1 METLRPHG
9 FLEVSLTDTYTNIC
23 DILPHAREIARL
35 GKEQTIGGETWRFLD
50 RSLGGDN
57 TFVGWH
63 IGELYR
69 EGTYGKI
76 FKAFRLVVRRRPD
89 GKYEVAEE
97 PLSVII
103 KQTLPPTGSITL
115 PAEDVTAHT
124 SEALLHILA
133 WRTMMRTTTPW
144 AIPRPYEVF
153 GDHVVTA
160 PAGGAGAGAVT
171 DAASWKSMSLC
182 MSYVRGRTLYSY
194 IEKYW
199 KSTTLAENA
208 RAFLEILAQTAYIL
222 HHLQTRLRLNHR
234 DVKVN
239 NLMVRARKEPVI
251 LTLGEVSVPTLF
263 EVTLIDFGFACVGCP
278 PPRAPN
284 TVFQAGSWF
293 PMGELCCKQGRDLAQ
308 LLYCIHCYFPLN
320 TFLPPTLYATVRS
333 WMQIPWSSGMADGFH
348 GFTKEGCPRRMG
360 AAGKPGYDTG
370 IYEFLRRVDVDPV
383 ALAPTTVFREC
394 ARLLPTII

>member
-1 METLRPHG
+1 MTESLKVHG
-9 FLEVSLTDTYTNIC
+9 FLEVSLNESYANIC
-23 DILPHAREIARL
+23 DILPAAREIARL
-35 GKEQTIGGETWRFLD
+35 GKEQLISGETWRFLD
-50 RSLGGDN
+50 RSLGADN
-57 TFVGWH
+57 IYVGWH

-76 FKAFRLVVRRRPD
+76 FKAFRLIVRRRPD
-89 GKYEVAEE
+89 GKFEVAEE
-97 PLSVII
+97 PHAVII
-103 KQTLPPTGSITL
+103 KQTLPPTGSAAL

-124 SEALLHILA
+124 SEALLHVLA
-133 WRTMMRTTTPW
+133 WRTMNRTDTPW

-153 GDHVVTA
+153 GDHASVA
-160 PAGGAGAGAVT
+160 AGGAGSSHMT
-171 DAASWKSMSLC
+171 DAWKSMSLC

-199 KSTTLAENA
+199 RPDVQPANA

-222 HHLQTRLRLNHR
+222 HHLQSRLRLNHR

-239 NLMVRARKEPVI
+239 NILIRARKEPAI
-251 LTLGEVSVPTLF
+251 LTLSDVSVSTKF

-278 PPRAPN
+278 PPKTPT

-320 TFLPPTLYATVRS
+320 TYLPADVYNTVRS
-333 WMQIPWSSGMADGFH
+333 WMQIPWKGGVADGFH
-348 GFTKEGCPRRMG
+348 GFTKEGRPRRAG
-360 AAGKPGYDTG
+360 AAGHAEYHTG

-383 ALAPTTVFREC
+383 ACTPAIIFREC
-394 ARLLPTII
+394 GRLLSLSL